1 MKKQTKQF
9 KILDIKRGNNSYYGN
24 PSYYLVL
31 MDENNN
37 IFFAKTASNA
47 SIAYEIGG
55 HWANTKKTLQ
65 YHITSS
71 GNMIIDYHKSECE
84 VIE

>member
-1 MKKQTKQF
+1 MKKQIKQF

-31 MDENNN
+31 TDENNN

-47 SIAYEIGG
+47 SIAYEIGK
-55 HWANTKKTLQ
+55 HWVDTKKTLQ

-71 GNMIIDYHKSECE
+71 GNMIIDYYKRDCE
-84 VIE
+84 VI